1 MWWNIGI
8 CLLDSK
14 IEKKFDDFD
23 FYIMYVERCG
33 NVVISIFWNFLCDL
47 VDVGSFMV
55 LLLLVYMFDLGCLRF
70 CLKMILIK

>member
-33 NVVISIFWNFLCDL
+33 NVVILIFWNFLCDL